1 MRGRRA
7 LPQVCHGLRNP
18 LHAAFGLL
26 DVMRAESAT
35 SASGGGRGSVAAV
48 TAGEPRPRSIS
59 YGLAPRGSEYDALEA
74 ELRAMRAVLNAVGA
88 VRVCVCVCACVCVCL
103 GVCVCAHAHCVY
115 ACA

>member
-26 DVMRAESAT
+26 DVMRADSAT

-59 YGLAPRGSEYDALEA
+59 YGLAPRCSDYDALEA
-74 ELRAMRAVLNAVGA
+74 ELRAMRAVLNAVGV
-88 VRVCVCVCACVCVCL
+88 VRVCVFVRAHCAAYVCACASVRFV
-103 GVCVCAHAHCVY
+103 
-115 ACA
+115 